1 MKIILL
7 NSFSLVRPIF
17 GEPEAIYP
25 PLGILYIASYLRKN
39 GYNKIKVVDGGKIGM
54 RKTLEII
61 KKEDFDILGI
71 SSTTW
76 AAEGARY
83 LIKYVKNVKD
93 KKVPIIVGGPHAT
106 ALPRYF
112 LDAGADIVVKGEGE
126 KTFFEIVKFLEE
138 GGKLKNIRG
147 IAFRKN
153 RRYIETKPRELLDVN
168 SLPSPARDLIDI
180 KRYPGLY
187 WSLAKPETHIIS
199 SRGCP
204 FRCFF
209 CSNPV
214 WRQNVPFYR
223 LRTPENIGEE
233 VKELK
238 YKYKIKELSD
248 ESDTFNV
255 NLDWCINVAREIGK
269 FGILWK
275 AQLRA
280 DRVTRKLAYEL
291 KKSNCWLV
299 RMGIESGNQE
309 TLDGVKKFINL
320 QEVIRAL
327 RKLKEQNINTVGL
340 FMGFNVWEKDGKLF
354 FEDYKKTFKTLK
366 FIKKLINEKL
376 LDSFQ
381 FVLATPFPGSDLYYL
396 AQKYNLI
403 EIENFSYWNQSS
415 YFIMRLP
422 NVRREDIE
430 KIKGIATLLQALTMI
445 RFRKAINPKML
456 RYYYGKVLLIL
467 NYILRNMW

>member
-39 GYNKIKVVDGGKIGM
+39 GYNKVKVVDGGKIGM

-93 KKVPIIVGGPHAT
+93 KKVPIIVGEPHAT
-106 ALPRYF
+106 A
-112 LDAGADIVVKGEGE
+112 
-126 KTFFEIVKFLEE
+126 
-138 GGKLKNIRG
+138 
-147 IAFRKN
+147 
-153 RRYIETKPRELLDVN
+153 
-168 SLPSPARDLIDI
+168 
-180 KRYPGLY
+180 
-187 WSLAKPETHIIS
+187 
-199 SRGCP
+199 
-204 FRCFF
+204 
-209 CSNPV
+209 
-214 WRQNVPFYR
+214 
-223 LRTPENIGEE
+223 
-233 VKELK
+233 
-238 YKYKIKELSD
+238 
-248 ESDTFNV
+248 
-255 NLDWCINVAREIGK
+255 
-269 FGILWK
+269 
-275 AQLRA
+275 
-280 DRVTRKLAYEL
+280 
-291 KKSNCWLV
+291 
-299 RMGIESGNQE
+299 
-309 TLDGVKKFINL
+309 
-320 QEVIRAL
+320 
-327 RKLKEQNINTVGL
+327 
-340 FMGFNVWEKDGKLF
+340 
-354 FEDYKKTFKTLK
+354 
-366 FIKKLINEKL
+366 
-376 LDSFQ
+376 
-381 FVLATPFPGSDLYYL
+381 TPFQGSDLYYL

-430 KIKGIATLLQALTMI
+430 KIKGMATLFQALTMI